1 VNLPAAVVAA
11 LLSTIAHGA
20 PAPAVIVALAA
31 PETKDA
37 RDAVAIG
44 PNGQV
49 YEPDGNGTWSR
60 HHAGGIADDVVRAA
74 RAGALLI
81 VGVDGGP
88 PYAYRPTRTAGKPG
102 DGAWQMIVLGLH
114 AKAIV
119 GRGPRATAAF
129 GRQVFGLDTGK
140 PVRLADAPAPVTALA
155 ASPKAVVVVTDK
167 GLARLEGKGWKPI
180 ANAPKQVIALL
191 DDRWALVE
199 RGLLDLR
206 SQKITAWPTGF
217 RVASVVAIDNDLVV
231 AAGTQGAILQLVTIK
246 AGRLDQEAIGVRLA
260 AIVAIAADRTGR
272 VVVAS
277 RDGHLAVRDK
287 TGAWTAIAVKDA
299 LPAVRPGS
307 PPAVQQ

>member
-1 VNLPAAVVAA
+1 M
-11 LLSTIAHGA
+11 STVAHGA

-74 RAGALLI
+74 RAGALII
-81 VGVDGGP
+81 VGVEDGP
-88 PYAYRPTRTAGKPG
+88 PYAYRPRRAAGPPG

-119 GRGPRATAAF
+119 GRGPRAMAAF
-129 GRQVFGLDTGK
+129 GRQVFGLDTGT

-155 ASPKAVVVVTDK
+155 ASRRAVVVVTDK
-167 GLARLEGKGWKPI
+167 GLARLDGQGWKPI

-191 DDRWALVE
+191 DDRWALVD

-206 SQKITAWPTGF
+206 SQKTTAWPTGF

-231 AAGTQGAILQLVTIK
+231 AAGTQGAALELVTIK
-246 AGRLDQEAIGVRLA
+246 AGRLDHEEIGVKLA
-260 AIVAIAADRTGR
+260 TIVAIAADRTGR

-277 RDGHLAVRDK
+277 SDGQLAVRDK
-287 TGAWTAIAVKDA
+287 VGVWTAAAVSDA
-299 LPAVRPGS
+299 LPADRPGS